1 MSVFSFLAV
10 CVAAFLFGMLVGVMG
25 NTAKNTV
32 SPIKFKN
39 HREDISSLA
48 MTNREYRNFLN
59 YDGTEQN

>member
-32 SPIKFKN
+32 KSIFSKN
-39 HREDISSLA
+39 PA
-48 MTNREYRNFLN
+48 
-59 YDGTEQN
+59 

>member
-1 MSVFSFLAV
+1 
-10 CVAAFLFGMLVGVMG
+10 VAAFLFGMLVGVMG